1 MCKCTVVYINFYGML
16 RVALGIIQYYIY
28 DSLFT
33 AFIVEFISFSNY
45 SIYIRWPLPTEQH
58 IILVACNEVVMYSFW
73 LFPRGKQQRLRFW
86 SLMNSWSYIKF
97 FEVFRNL
104 PKSLEVSY
112 KIGSHMKS
120 CEVSRSLTK
129 SDELSWSLL
138 KSHEITRSLVKSAEV
153 FAAPWIV
160 LKKSKTFIIRLVN
173 QKFAEKIN
181 QLCGRIVFNALILR
195 EI

>member
-1 MCKCTVVYINFYGML
+1 M
-16 RVALGIIQYYIY
+16 
-28 DSLFT
+28 
-33 AFIVEFISFSNY
+33 Y
-45 SIYIRWPLPTEQH
+45 SI
-58 IILVACNEVVMYSFW
+58 S

-104 PKSLEVSY
+104 PKSLKVSH

-120 CEVSRSLTK
+120 CEVSTSLTK

-138 KSHEITRSLVKSAEV
+138 KSHKITRSLVKSAEV

-160 LKKSKTFIIRLVN
+160 LKKSKRFIIRLVN

-181 QLCGRIVFNALILR
+181 QLSGRILGKKRNCRTPVYSPYSQAMSQLSLRTFWLFQVYYRLVFQYISWSTANVSVSNSKVQILHCTSKVKYNEVFR
-195 EI
+195 PYC